1 MPRRWEACFSISCH
15 VGAERPP
22 EKVWVSILRF
32 HAHLHLSLTDTQ
44 GTKKAQTCVY
54 ALRP

>member
-44 GTKKAQTCVY
+44 GTKKAQTYVY